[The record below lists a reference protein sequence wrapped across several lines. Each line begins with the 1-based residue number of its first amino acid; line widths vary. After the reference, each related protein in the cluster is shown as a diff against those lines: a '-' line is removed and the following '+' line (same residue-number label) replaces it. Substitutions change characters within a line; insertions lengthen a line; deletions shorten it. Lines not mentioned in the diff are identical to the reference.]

1 MKGLSDAARL
11 VSEPTPGKGARYS
24 FVAFRRAFAELPP
37 TQSDKGERR
46 KKVCMTDDRADVM
59 AAPANDVNELENRA
73 SAAAHAKFAEWR
85 KQERDQKPRRILM
98 FTLAG
103 IMITVATTLL
113 VFLGQS

>member
-1 MKGLSDAARL
+1 
-11 VSEPTPGKGARYS
+11 
-24 FVAFRRAFAELPP
+24 
-37 TQSDKGERR
+37 
-46 KKVCMTDDRADVM
+46 MTDDRANVM

-85 KQERDQKPRRILM
+85 KQERDQKPRRTLM

>member
-1 MKGLSDAARL
+1 
-11 VSEPTPGKGARYS
+11 
-24 FVAFRRAFAELPP
+24 
-37 TQSDKGERR
+37 
-46 KKVCMTDDRADVM
+46 MTDDRADVM